1 MQDFTTQH
9 LSLSSPNIMTSCW
22 LDKTFL
28 HCVSTNEFSER
39 ACVELPP
46 CGSPSCD
53 GLTSWGR
60 DRPPCAAHRHLPRL
74 QNPFANPLQISDH
87 KENKEIAMKTRKSSS
102 LLNCSSQNK
111 DERLWNSMKILCK
124 PIYERHRKRIPSI
137 MKRNL
142 RDIIGKT
149 SQASY

>member
-60 DRPPCAAHRHLPRL
+60 DRPPCAAPRHLPRL

-87 KENKEIAMKTRKSSS
+87 KDRDWDEKENDWTFLLSWIALPKIKMKDYETAWKFSAS
-102 LLNCSSQNK
+102 
-111 DERLWNSMKILCK
+111 
-124 PIYERHRKRIPSI
+124 PYERHRKRIPSI

-149 SQASY
+149 PQASY